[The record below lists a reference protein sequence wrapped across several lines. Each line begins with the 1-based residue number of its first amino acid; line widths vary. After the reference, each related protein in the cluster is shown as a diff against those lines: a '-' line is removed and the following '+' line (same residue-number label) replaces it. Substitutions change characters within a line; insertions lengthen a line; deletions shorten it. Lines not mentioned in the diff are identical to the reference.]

1 MCLVKYQCS
10 KNYHAEGV
18 CEANCHVKLI
28 STKLVEN
35 ILVLFFVIDNKM
47 FTAAILEIS
56 TVRQGW
62 TVRDREV
69 RLT

>member
-1 MCLVKYQCS
+1 VKYQCS

-28 STKLVEN
+28 STKLLEN

-47 FTAAILEIS
+47 FTAAILKIPRP
-56 TVRQGW
+56 TVEKDDAAKCR
-62 TVRDREV
+62 T
-69 RLT
+69 